1 MKYAIKHIGATLSN
15 SMVLYVD
22 TTTKYVSYRAY
33 TILAWGLP
41 IHPVLDV
48 YQNTFQ
54 MQWQAEKPLER
65 ESLISEQ
72 TWPDDHNDNLIWPMA
87 QRSYMIAF

>member
-54 MQWQAEKPLER
+54 MQ
-65 ESLISEQ
+65 
-72 TWPDDHNDNLIWPMA
+72 
-87 QRSYMIAF
+87 